1 MSTDNAA
8 AAPSAGPGPVP
19 KDYIAGLKENFKFD
33 VVSGLIIFLIA
44 LPLSLAISLASGVP
58 AISGVLT
65 AMVGGIVGGLLGGS
79 YVTINGAAAGLIVII
94 LGAVTELGPLN
105 PADPLAGYKYM
116 LAIGVAVGIIQIVL
130 GIIKAGPVANLFPFS
145 VVEGMVAGIG
155 IIIILKQI
163 HVVLG
168 VKVGGNMFATIAAI
182 PSSFA
187 NLAVPSATLGAI
199 AIAVMILW
207 PKFPKL
213 AKIIPAPLAIMMITI
228 PMANFVFGMAKEHL
242 VSVPLNFMDSFAF
255 PDFAKI
261 TDPISIKFII
271 TFLIVASLE
280 SLLTAAAI
288 EKKDPWK
295 RRNNMNREFWSKG
308 VANTAA
314 CSIGGIPMIAEVVR
328 SSTNIMVGARTRWS
342 NIFHGVFMVGFVA
355 GLPWLLNMIP
365 LSALAGMLC
374 VIGYRLAHPSIFA
387 HIAHTGKDELAFM
400 VGTVLGVVLVDLLV
414 GVFFGM
420 WLSIG
425 LNAIR
430 AGNQNKFKSS
440 TVFLIVHAVMLV
452 AVCYFFFVAHQKLPA
467 IVIMMVNVGF
477 GIMSFK
483 TVTTVKTSGDTVT
496 VEFTGP
502 AVYTSLI
509 GVRGMMDKL
518 PGGKKVVFDFSN
530 AGLIDHTVR
539 EKICDFTAEYAR
551 DTGGT
556 VTEVG
561 LEKHNA
567 TCHHDLATLTRTI
580 DKAWATNGKA

>member
-1 MSTDNAA
+1 MSSPS
-8 AAPSAGPGPVP
+8 AAPAPKADIGPVP
-19 KDYIAGLKENFKFD
+19 LDYLPGLKQNAKYDVVAGLI
-33 VVSGLIIFLIA
+33 LFLIA
-44 LPLSLAISLASGVP
+44 LPLSLAIALASGVP
-58 AISGVLT
+58 AVAGVLT
-65 AMVGGIVGGLLGGS
+65 AMVGGMVGSMLGGS
-79 YVTINGAAAGLIVII
+79 YVTINGPAAGLIVIV
-94 LGAVTELGPLN
+94 LGAVAELGALN
-105 PADPLAGYKYM
+105 PGDPLAGYKYM
-116 LAIGVAVGIIQIVL
+116 LAVGVACGILQIIL
-130 GIIKAGPVANLFPFS
+130 GVIKAGPVANLFPFS

-155 IIIILKQI
+155 IIIMAKQI

-168 VKVGGNMFATIAAI
+168 VKAGGSMLAVIAAI

-187 NLAVPSATLGAI
+187 NLDTNSAILGAI
-199 AIAVMILW
+199 AIAIMIIW
-207 PKFPKL
+207 PSFPKV
-213 AKIIPAPLAIMMITI
+213 AKVLPAPLAIMMITI
-228 PMANFVFGMAKEHL
+228 PLAASFGMDAKQL
-242 VSVPLNFMDSFAF
+242 VSVPLNFADSFAF
-255 PDFAKI
+255 PDFSQI
-261 TDPISIKFII
+261 THPISIKFII

-280 SLLTAAAI
+280 SLLTASAI

-308 VANTAA
+308 VANTASCA
-314 CSIGGIPMIAEVVR
+314 IGGIPMIAEVVR

-342 NIFHGVFMVGFVA
+342 NFFHGFFMLGFVA

-374 VIGYRLAHPSIFA
+374 VIGFRLAHPKIFA
-387 HIAHTGKDELAFM
+387 HIAHTGTDEIVFM

-430 AGNQNKFKSS
+430 AGSQNKFKSS
-440 TVFLIVHAVMLV
+440 TVFLIVHIVLLV
-452 AVCYFFFVAHQKLPA
+452 AISYFFFVAHQKLPA
-467 IVIMMVNVGF
+467 IVIMIVSVGF

-483 TVTTVKTSGDTVT
+483 TVTTVKSAGDTVT

-509 GVRGMMDKL
+509 GVRSMMDKL
-518 PGGKKVVFDFSN
+518 PGGKKVVFDFSK

-539 EKICDFTAEYAR
+539 EKISDFKDEYAR

-556 VTEVG
+556 VTVAGTEGHVSTG
-561 LEKHNA
+561 
-567 TCHHDLATLTRTI
+567 HHDLATLTRVV
-580 DKAWATNGKA
+580 DKSWATEAK

>member
-1 MSTDNAA
+1 LD
-8 AAPSAGPGPVP
+8 G
-19 KDYIAGLKENFKFD
+19 IAGLMQNIKFD
-33 VVSGLIIFLIA
+33 AVSGLIIFLIA

-79 YVTINGAAAGLIVII
+79 YVTINGAAAGLIVIV
-94 LGAVTELGPLN
+94 LGAVTELGVLN
-105 PADPLAGYKYM
+105 PSDPLAGYKYM
-116 LAIGVAVGIIQIVL
+116 LAIGVVMGVIQIVL

-168 VKVGGNMFATIAAI
+168 VKVGGDMFATIAAI
-182 PSSFA
+182 PGSFA
-187 NLAVPSATLGAI
+187 NMAVPSATLGAI
-199 AIAVMILW
+199 AIAIMILW

-213 AKIIPAPLAIMMITI
+213 AKILPAPLVIMMITI
-228 PMANFVFGMAKEHL
+228 PMAKFVFNMDAKHL

-255 PDFAKI
+255 PDFSKI

-308 VANTAA
+308 VSNTAA

-355 GLPWLLNMIP
+355 GMPWLLNMIP

-374 VIGYRLAHPSIFA
+374 VIGFRLAHPSIFA
-387 HIAHTGKDELAFM
+387 HISHTGKDELAFM

-425 LNAIR
+425 LNALR

-440 TVFLIVHAVMLV
+440 TVFLAVHVVFFLII
-452 AVCYFFFVAHQKLPA
+452 CYFFFVAHQKLPA
-467 IVIMMVNVGF
+467 IVFMMVSVAF
-477 GIMSFK
+477 GILSFK
-483 TVTTVKTSGDTVT
+483 TVANVTASGDTVK
-496 VEFTGP
+496 VAFSGP

-509 GVRGMMDKL
+509 GVRAMLDKL
-518 PGGKKVVFDFSN
+518 PGGKKVVIDFSN

-539 EKICDFTAEYAR
+539 EKLADFTQEYAR

-556 VTEVG
+556 VTQTG
-561 LEKHNA
+561 LDKHHP
-567 TCHHDLATLTRTI
+567 TCHHDLASLTRS
-580 DKAWATNGKA
+580 

>member
-1 MSTDNAA
+1 MSSAP
-8 AAPSAGPGPVP
+8 AAPAAKADVGPVP
-19 KDYIAGLKENFKFD
+19 LDYIPGLIQNAKFD
-33 VVSGLIIFLIA
+33 MVSGLIIFLIA

-65 AMVGGIVGGLLGGS
+65 AMVGGILGGLLGGS
-79 YVTINGAAAGLIVII
+79 FVTINGAAAGLIVIV
-94 LGAVTELGPLN
+94 LGAVNELGALN
-105 PADPLAGYKYM
+105 PGDPLAGYKYM
-116 LAIGVAVGIIQIVL
+116 LAVGVVMGIIQIVL

-182 PSSFA
+182 PSSFV
-187 NLAVPSATLGAI
+187 NMAVPSATLGAI
-199 AIAVMILW
+199 AIAVMLLW

-213 AKIIPAPLAIMMITI
+213 AKIVPAPLAIMMITI
-228 PMANFVFGMAKEHL
+228 PMANFVFGMEAKHL
-242 VSVPLNFMDSFAF
+242 VSVPLNFVDSFAF
-255 PDFAKI
+255 PDFSKI

-342 NIFHGVFMVGFVA
+342 NIFHGLFMVGFVA

-387 HIAHTGKDELAFM
+387 HIAHTGKDEIAFM

-430 AGNQNKFKSS
+430 AGNQNKLKSS
-440 TVFLIVHAVMLV
+440 TMFLVIHVVFIV

-467 IVIMMVNVGF
+467 IVLMIVNVGF
-477 GIMSFK
+477 GIMAFK
-483 TVTTVKTSGDTVT
+483 TVTDVKASGDNVT
-496 VEFTGP
+496 VAFSGSV
-502 AVYTSLI
+502 VYTSLI
-509 GVRGMMDKL
+509 GIRSMMDKL

-539 EKICDFTAEYAR
+539 EKISDFQAEYAR

-556 VTEVG
+556 VTVAG
-561 LEKHNA
+561 IDQH
-567 TCHHDLATLTRTI
+567 TSTYHHDLASLVRI
-580 DKAWATNGKA
+580 VDKNWATNGKA